1 MHGGEA
7 EMQTGCP
14 PRKGVMNEGRHKQSL
29 FAFSCANMYMAVCV
43 HICAHIHAHT
53 HAYGGHRLML
63 DIFLDQLFYFTEQG
77 FPLNL

>member
-29 FAFSCANMYMAVCV
+29 FAFSCANMYIWLYVCTYV
-43 HICAHIHAHT
+43 RSYTHT

-63 DIFLDQLFYFTEQG
+63 DIFLDHLFT
-77 FPLNL
+77 LLSRVSH